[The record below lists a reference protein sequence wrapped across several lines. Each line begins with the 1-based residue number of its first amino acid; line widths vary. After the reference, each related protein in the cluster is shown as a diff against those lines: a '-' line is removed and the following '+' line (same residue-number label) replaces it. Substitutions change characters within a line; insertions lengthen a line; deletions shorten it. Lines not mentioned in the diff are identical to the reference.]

1 MILMHILG
9 LWRRF
14 LDRVQPF
21 HFLGPNPSFPPPRPP
36 PRGVSGPATV
46 RRAPCGAQLPP
57 LQTPR
62 CAQGGLDAPP
72 RRRQIGVACSGRK
85 APATP
90 ASCFL
95 CWSRQKG
102 NQPFLHPFI
111 AVLVP
116 PARQNAPA
124 APSNDLRPAHHGS
137 DAREDRPR
145 SCAGAAASSR
155 RTPKKEKAHLG
166 SRAARNAAPPA
177 SRRVRGATAAKPQA
191 PPTRGAPPRAAW
203 RAQSAASAA
212 DSRPLGLQS
221 APFFWRD
228 AQASGGGLRRRAR
241 AAGLPRDARV
251 PQAGAQKDRT
261 PAAAAQGVE
270 LANNCP
276 LLLKFTKKKKNVG
289 INDGAW
295 KGHLAPLLHAA
306 AAFRVS

>member
-57 LQTPR
+57 LQAPR

-72 RRRQIGVACSGRK
+72 RRCQIGVACSGRK

-102 NQPFLHPFI
+102 NQPLLHPFT
-111 AVLVP
+111 AVMVP
-116 PARQNAPA
+116 LARQNAPP
-124 APSNDLRPAHHGS
+124 APSNDLRPAPHGS

-145 SCAGAAASSR
+145 SCAGAAASFPSDPEKRKGASEVAR
-155 RTPKKEKAHLG
+155 RAQC
-166 SRAARNAAPPA
+166 RAACLSPRQGRA
-177 SRRVRGATAAKPQA
+177 SRQAQSSSHTRGATPRSLARPERRERRRLATSCLQA
-191 PPTRGAPPRAAW
+191 H
-203 RAQSAASAA
+203 
-212 DSRPLGLQS
+212 L
-221 APFFWRD
+221 FFSGV
-228 AQASGGGLRRRAR
+228 QASGGGPRRRAR

-251 PQAGAQKDRT
+251 PQAGAQEDRT

-270 LANNCP
+270 LALNNCP
-276 LLLKFTKKKKNVG
+276 CFIFSNSRKKKKTG
-289 INDGAW
+289 DQ
-295 KGHLAPLLHAA
+295 
-306 AAFRVS
+306 